1 MSYKGYDKLKGR
13 LDSLK
18 YEYDS
23 LQSFMVNYD
32 ELLDISDKLDPYEV
46 LEHRLVGV
54 ISNHNKQ
61 ATKYN
66 RSKFCVKE
74 IPLLPTDVPKRL
86 KVVTPNSDVLSEQ
99 KEEVE
104 ESTSFKT
111 YSKYL

>member
-13 LDSLK
+13 LDGLK

-23 LQSFMVNYD
+23 LQSFMLNYD
-32 ELLDISDKLDPYEV
+32 DLLDVSNKLDPYEV
-46 LEHRLVGV
+46 LEHRLVSV

-66 RSKFCVKE
+66 SSKFCIKE
-74 IPLLPTDVPKRL
+74 IPLLPTDIPKRL
-86 KVVTPNSDVLSEQ
+86 KVVTPNSDVLSEP
-99 KEEVE
+99 KEVE
-104 ESTSFKT
+104 ESMSFKT